1 MNKNLNGI
9 IVGLVVLGLVYFTY
23 KKFGKPNSY
32 EVVTKYL
39 DSTYGGD
46 HKDAVSKM
54 GKGYIDSWSKAIM
67 NGSTNF
73 EYDGSTYKTLGGK
86 KIK

>member
-9 IVGLVVLGLVYFTY
+9 IVGLVVIGLVYFTY
-23 KKFGKPNSY
+23 KKIGKPNSY
-32 EVVTKYL
+32 DVVTKYL

-46 HKDAVSKM
+46 HKEAVSKM
-54 GKGYIDSWSKAIM
+54 GKGYIDSWSNAIM
-67 NGSTNF
+67 KGSTDF